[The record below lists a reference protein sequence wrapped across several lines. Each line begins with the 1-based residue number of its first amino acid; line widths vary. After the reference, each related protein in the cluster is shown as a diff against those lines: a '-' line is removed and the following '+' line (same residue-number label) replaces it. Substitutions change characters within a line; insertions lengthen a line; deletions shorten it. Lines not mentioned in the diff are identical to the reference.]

1 MAKGLSRIALI
12 VATIAVVML
21 ISSCSDVTESSQ
33 SSNKEKSVTS
43 LVGEIYHGDG
53 YFILDENGLQIVKEG
68 AAYDENKKLWNAPF
82 AAVRKINDTFYCD
95 SFTSPDK
102 FDDNMNYKGEVPQ
115 DSKKMIKLLK
125 SGDVTESGLT
135 VTSAVSS
142 VKETLEYNRET
153 NSTEPGISQTVY
165 TEITLSGEV
174 TLEGVLYVV
183 LDEDLYI
190 SEENS
195 ILFFPYPESLK
206 NALGFSPRFS
216 GDIESSYLTSNASKT
231 SVLLYGDC
239 VYFYAGN
246 TDNSEW
252 LTKDFRNKPFGTA
265 KLTVSDIK
273 LIWKS
278 DSLDRFSFTV
288 KNAENVQAKK

>member
-1 MAKGLSRIALI
+1 
-12 VATIAVVML
+12 
-21 ISSCSDVTESSQ
+21 
-33 SSNKEKSVTS
+33 
-43 LVGEIYHGDG
+43 
-53 YFILDENGLQIVKEG
+53 
-68 AAYDENKKLWNAPF
+68 
-82 AAVRKINDTFYCD
+82 
-95 SFTSPDK
+95 
-102 FDDNMNYKGEVPQ
+102 
-115 DSKKMIKLLK
+115 MIKLLK

-273 LIWKS
+273 LIWQS
-278 DSLDRFSFTV
+278 DSMDRLHGRLRGLLYSGYKKEIASHKHGAKRRRNGEYYGTGS
-288 KNAENVQAKK
+288 KNQSTHKNLQQHPLRK

>member
-1 MAKGLSRIALI
+1 
-12 VATIAVVML
+12 
-21 ISSCSDVTESSQ
+21 
-33 SSNKEKSVTS
+33 
-43 LVGEIYHGDG
+43 
-53 YFILDENGLQIVKEG
+53 
-68 AAYDENKKLWNAPF
+68 
-82 AAVRKINDTFYCD
+82 
-95 SFTSPDK
+95 
-102 FDDNMNYKGEVPQ
+102 
-115 DSKKMIKLLK
+115 MIKLLK

-252 LTKDFRNKPFGTA
+252 LTKYFRNKPFGTA

-273 LIWKS
+273 LIWQS